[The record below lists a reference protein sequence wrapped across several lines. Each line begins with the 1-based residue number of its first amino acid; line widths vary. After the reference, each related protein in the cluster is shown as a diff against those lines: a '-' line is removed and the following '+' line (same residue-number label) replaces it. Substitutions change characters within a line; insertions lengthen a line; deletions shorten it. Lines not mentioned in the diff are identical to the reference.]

1 MSRVTRI
8 TSAYD
13 AVPAHRLPPEVLAD
27 HRSGKVPI
35 DFTLLRQ
42 QPPKSFI
49 ISPGDTLGIYIQGVV
64 PTATN
69 EQAPLYTNTNGTRDA
84 YPATGLIHAPVVGLP
99 LTVDLA
105 GRLDLPFV
113 DRVSLQGLNLSQ
125 ATDRIRNAYVVDR
138 KILQPG
144 RDRIVVTLIKP
155 RVHRVLV
162 IREDVGSSFGP
173 SYYNPTSPPYT
184 KRGSGEVLDLPAYE
198 NDVLHAILA
207 TGGLPGIDA
216 HNAVWVLRSRVN
228 DPHDVQS
235 LLQTLK
241 SGGDPC
247 KVLQA
252 GKASHSCTYIP
263 LRTAPGEMLPFCERD
278 VILQDGDIVYLQSRD
293 EEVFYTG
300 GLLPGT
306 QLPLPRDRDLDIIAA
321 MAMATAAAGGPA
333 GQNGASLNFRS
344 YGPGGAINPTR
355 AIVVRKLP
363 NGDELKIRV
372 DLNRAVVDSRE
383 RIIIQPNDFVMLQF
397 TPSEFAGNFVLSLL
411 RTNITFIPGQ

>member
-8 TSAYD
+8 TSACD
-13 AVPAHRLPPEVLAD
+13 AVPAYRLPPEVLAV
-27 HRSGKVPI
+27 HRSGTVPI

-42 QPPKSFI
+42 QPPKSYT
-49 ISPGDTLGIYIQGVV
+49 ISAGDMLGIYIQGIL
-64 PTATN
+64 PSATN

-99 LTVDLA
+99 LVVDPQGKLE
-105 GRLDLPFV
+105 LPFV
-113 DRVSLQGLNLSQ
+113 GRLALQGMNL
-125 ATDRIRNAYVVDR
+125 TDAAEVIRKAYVIDR

-144 RDRIVVTLIKP
+144 RDRIVVTQIKP
-155 RVHRVLV
+155 RVHRVLI
-162 IREDVGSSFGP
+162 IREDVNSNVVP
-173 SYYNPTSPPYT
+173 SYYNPIAPPYT
-184 KRGSGEVLDLPAYE
+184 KRGSADILDLPEYE
-198 NDVLHAILA
+198 NDVLHAMVA

-216 HNAVWVLRSRVN
+216 QNAVWILRSRT
-228 DPHDVQS
+228 HALEEVQPA
-235 LLQTLK
+235 LQK
-241 SGGDPC
+241 VRNGGDPRE
-247 KVLQA
+247 VLQA
-252 GKASHSCTYIP
+252 VKTMRSYLHIP
-263 LRTAPGEMLPFCERD
+263 LRTAPGQVLPFTEKD
-278 VILQDGDIVYLQSRD
+278 IILDDGDIVYLQLRD
-293 EEVFYTG
+293 DEVFYTG

-321 MAMATAAAGGPA
+321 MAMANAAAGGPS

-383 RIIIQPNDFVMLQF
+383 RIIIQPNDFIMLQF
-397 TPSEFAGNFVLSLL
+397 KPGEYAGNFLFSLI
-411 RTNITFIPGQ
+411 RTNITFVPGQ